1 MTDDLECLSK
11 RERQIMDIVY
21 SRGRASVSDVIGLLL
36 DPPSYNAVR
45 TLMAIL
51 ERKELL
57 VHEQIGQRYVFLPA
71 VPLTEARRSAL
82 SRVLRIFFGG
92 SVEAA
97 VKALLDTEPVGTDDL
112 RRIEDQIRTRRG
124 QPV

>member
-71 VPLTEARRSAL
+71 VPLNEARRSAL